1 MRNYWLSRL
10 DFPLGT
16 VVMIFRYVFA
26 RHTGTV
32 VGHQPDGGLEIHLT
46 SISFNGEPLY
56 TILGPHE
63 VQKM

>member
-32 VGHQPDGGLEIHLT
+32 VNRTADWRFT
-46 SISFNGEPLY
+46 
-56 TILGPHE
+56 
-63 VQKM
+63 